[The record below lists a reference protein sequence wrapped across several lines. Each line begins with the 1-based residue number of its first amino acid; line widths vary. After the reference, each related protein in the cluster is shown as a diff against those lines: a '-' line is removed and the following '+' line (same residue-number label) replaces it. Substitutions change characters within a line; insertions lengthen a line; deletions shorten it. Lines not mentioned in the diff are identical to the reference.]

1 MKFICP
7 RCKKVFTRDMRLIAT
22 KTLINKK
29 GYYKSWCN
37 DCCSWGYCK
46 PFNKLKK

>member
-7 RCKKVFTRDMRLIAT
+7 KCKGIITRDMRLNAT
-22 KTLINKK
+22 KALINKK
-29 GYYKSWCN
+29 GYYKSWCGDN
-37 DCCSWGYCK
+37 DCVSYCK